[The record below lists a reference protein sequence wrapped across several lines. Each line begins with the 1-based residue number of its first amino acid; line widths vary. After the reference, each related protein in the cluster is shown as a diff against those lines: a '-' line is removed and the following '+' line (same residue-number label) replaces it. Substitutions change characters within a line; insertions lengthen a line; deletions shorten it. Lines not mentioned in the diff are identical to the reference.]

1 MNNQEK
7 GSVLESLTVSLD
19 MMGQD
24 MNEASI
30 QMMARELYSFPF
42 EVVQKA
48 LRLAV
53 RECKYKLNLAEIISR
68 IDDGRPSPTQA
79 WQSMSQFKES
89 DAYYVPDEMHRAWCG
104 VSTDMEHADNSIKIA
119 CRQSFLETYEKMCQE
134 SCDQGKPISYFL
146 SQPQGIGR
154 EQKVLEVITKAIA
167 QGQITTDK
175 AVAYLPHMKSEIE
188 QGIMITHKHDAELAG
203 LIGVIAEN
211 KRME

>member
-1 MNNQEK
+1 MNQDEK
-7 GSVLESLTVSLD
+7 IQVIHNLKVAFEV
-19 MMGQD
+19 MGQD
-24 MNEASI
+24 VSREATEV
-30 QMMARELYSFPF
+30 MASRLFRFTYPQ
-42 EVVQKA
+42 VKA
-48 LRLAV
+48 AIGRAID
-53 RECKYKLNLAEIISR
+53 ESKYKITVAEIISR

-188 QGIMITHKHDAELAG
+188 QGIMITHKHDSELAG
-203 LIGVIAEN
+203 LIGGIAEN
-211 KRME
+211 KRLE